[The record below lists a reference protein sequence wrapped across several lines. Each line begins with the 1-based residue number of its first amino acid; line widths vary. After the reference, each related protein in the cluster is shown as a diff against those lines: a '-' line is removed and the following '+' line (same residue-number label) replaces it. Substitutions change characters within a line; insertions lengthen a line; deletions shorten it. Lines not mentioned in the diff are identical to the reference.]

1 VDLFDKFSPF
11 EEKLLGGPKTED
23 KTSAEQEQFVPS
35 GLFIPKLIVRTE
47 AGKESWLFFVGQN
60 YDVFRV
66 EHSPIHLKLFT
77 DNNSTILWEPVS
89 STTPVYYS
97 RVNARIIVTVSPNE
111 DCIHEF
117 KKRAKMFYM
126 PCPGELQIR
135 LRPSISKVCNRV
147 D

>member
-1 VDLFDKFSPF
+1 M
-11 EEKLLGGPKTED
+11 
-23 KTSAEQEQFVPS
+23 
-35 GLFIPKLIVRTE
+35 E
-47 AGKESWLFFVGQN
+47 AGKELWLFFVGQN